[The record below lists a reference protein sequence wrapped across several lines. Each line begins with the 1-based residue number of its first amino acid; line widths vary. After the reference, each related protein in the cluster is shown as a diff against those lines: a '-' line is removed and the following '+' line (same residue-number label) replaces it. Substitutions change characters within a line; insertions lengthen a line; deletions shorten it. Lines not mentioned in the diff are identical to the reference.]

1 MLDATTFLLLNT
13 GSLIHKCSPGFFV
26 LLGCP
31 AIVAVVFVGM
41 GRCHL
46 TATRRRTQRM
56 QDTFSATETQPL
68 NVPLFQGSHDED
80 DEDNPGPIPTIATQ
94 QSGDQA
100 SSEEQEEPSTAPLDF
115 KWVLFLPLASAFAGI
130 MNAFQH
136 RPSNRRRR
144 RRNSGN
150 PDHDQDVSM
159 PLLDHWGEVDAQAHP
174 NNSLFLST
182 SDNSGNY
189 PNSEDDHS
197 QHDNFKSLLAWWLPG
212 VSVLIGLL
220 SALLGIGGGEL
231 LGPILLL
238 LLKMDPQQSSATTA
252 IMSLMNSGT
261 NLLHYIVADMMMA
274 PGYAINLGLA
284 GLIGGSGGRMWAISM
299 AQHGRTSII
308 AMSLCGV
315 LSLATALVVWELF
328 TTPVSWESS
337 PDVC

>member
-1 MLDATTFLLLNT
+1 
-13 GSLIHKCSPGFFV
+13 
-26 LLGCP
+26 
-31 AIVAVVFVGM
+31 
-41 GRCHL
+41 
-46 TATRRRTQRM
+46 
-56 QDTFSATETQPL
+56 
-68 NVPLFQGSHDED
+68 
-80 DEDNPGPIPTIATQ
+80 
-94 QSGDQA
+94 
-100 SSEEQEEPSTAPLDF
+100 
-115 KWVLFLPLASAFAGI
+115 
-130 MNAFQH
+130 
-136 RPSNRRRR
+136 
-144 RRNSGN
+144 
-150 PDHDQDVSM
+150 M
-159 PLLDHWGEVDAQAHP
+159 PLLDHLGEVDAQAHP

-337 PDVC
+337 PDLC